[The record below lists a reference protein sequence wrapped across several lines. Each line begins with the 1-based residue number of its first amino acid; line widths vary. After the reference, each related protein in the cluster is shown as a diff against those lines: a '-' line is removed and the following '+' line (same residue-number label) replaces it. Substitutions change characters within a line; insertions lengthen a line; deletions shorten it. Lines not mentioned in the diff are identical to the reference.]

1 MTNKYLVLTLF
12 MSILIM
18 FLNVN
23 AYSHISTQERLRIIK
38 NADIIG
44 ISKGLPIGMG
54 SSLCWEESRGDPEAI
69 GKNKTNNLCSY
80 GSWQI
85 NEMYEKYYD
94 CYRDLVAAR
103 GSFTLGIRANVSLAD
118 ILAGIT
124 GTIAAIKAGVVTGG
138 AGAIAIGGVL
148 AAAATK
154 FLVPTLIHV
163 GFFAL
168 TLVPTLTS
176 IAAQGLVSGLP
187 FSTTDLSAAPGS
199 GLGGSL
205 VSLVVG
211 VPAFAQSAL
220 GILAAFVPIV
230 FLASYWVTFLVTTRL
245 LRITTAFAMGSQAL
259 LGKS

>member
-85 NEMYEKYYD
+85 NEMYEKYYANKYLPGGYKVYD
-94 CYRDLVAAR
+94 RKNPNHSAIIGASLLFDLHKQFGNWKEALCAYNW
-103 GSFTLGIRANVSLAD
+103 GSTKVSNIKKYSD
-118 ILAGIT
+118 IPLKT
-124 GTIAAIKAGVVTGG
+124 RQY
-138 AGAIAIGGVL
+138 
-148 AAAATK
+148 TK
-154 FLVPTLIHV
+154 NISSRILKEPHNYEID
-163 GFFAL
+163 
-168 TLVPTLTS
+168 
-176 IAAQGLVSGLP
+176 INKLVSYENHFENHKILCYGLEP
-187 FSTTDLSAAPGS
+187 KK
-199 GLGGSL
+199 
-205 VSLVVG
+205 
-211 VPAFAQSAL
+211 
-220 GILAAFVPIV
+220 IV
-230 FLASYWVTFLVTTRL
+230 LKRT
-245 LRITTAFAMGSQAL
+245 
-259 LGKS
+259 